1 MSKILS
7 IFFDVYL
14 PVILIMLAVAG
25 AIFIFIKVRKR
36 LNDESLQQVIIEE
49 KMTDV
54 VIKPTYCTEDEMRF
68 LEALHKAL
76 PRDCI
81 GFPKVGLDNIIDPKG
96 NVNDYNKLLAK
107 YADVCIFLRDGMKPI
122 LIIDLYSKGDLAQK
136 ISKMDENILK
146 MLKLIKIPV
155 LQLEVQ
161 DTYIVEDLKA
171 KLLGAMNS
179 EVVAGMK
186 DKIIKSI
193 HSHDKGSI

>member
-1 MSKILS
+1 MSKLLS

-14 PVILIMLAVAG
+14 PVIIILLAIAG
-25 AIFIFIKVRKR
+25 AVFIFIKVRKR
-36 LNDESLQQVIIEE
+36 LNDEALQEVIIEE

-54 VIKPTYCTEDEMRF
+54 VIKPSYCTEDEMRF

-96 NVNDYNKLLAK
+96 NVNDYNKILAK
-107 YADVCIFLRDGMKPI
+107 YADICIFLRDGMKPI

-155 LQLEVQ
+155 LQIEVQ
-161 DTYIVEDLKA
+161 DTYIVEDLKL
-171 KLLGAMNS
+171 KLLNAMNS
-179 EVVAGMK
+179 DVVTGMK
-186 DKIIKSI
+186 DKILKSI
-193 HSHDKGSI
+193 QPSKK

>member
-1 MSKILS
+1 MSKLLS

-14 PVILIMLAVAG
+14 PVIIILLAVAG
-25 AIFIFIKVRKR
+25 AIFIFIKVRNR
-36 LNDESLQQVIIEE
+36 LNDEARTQVIIEE

-76 PRDCI
+76 PRECI

-107 YADVCIFLRDGMKPI
+107 YADVCIFLRASMKPI
-122 LIIDLYSKGDLAQK
+122 LIIDLYSQGDLAQK
-136 ISKMDENILK
+136 ISKLDENILK

-155 LQLEVQ
+155 LQIEVQ

-171 KLLGAMNS
+171 KVLNAMNS
-179 EVVAGMK
+179 DVVVGMK
-186 DKIIKSI
+186 DKIINSI
-193 HSHDKGSI
+193 HAHDIKG